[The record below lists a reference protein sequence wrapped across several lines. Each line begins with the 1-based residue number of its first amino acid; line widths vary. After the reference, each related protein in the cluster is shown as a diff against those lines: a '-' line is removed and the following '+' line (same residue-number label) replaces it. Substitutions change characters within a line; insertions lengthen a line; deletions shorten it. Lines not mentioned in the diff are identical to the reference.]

1 MIRQQDRQRLMAL
14 ADEGRYIAA
23 NQASTACCARITGSA
38 IAVARLPPTAAPKPP
53 TTQQVTRPRQV
64 CCWDMTHLPTAVPGQ
79 WFLLHLI
86 LDIHSREIVG
96 FTVDA
101 TDHSDHAADLLRRS
115 ALAEGTDALAD
126 KPVLDGDSG
135 ATLRVTPGTA
145 PRWPG
150 SRHSRCAPTALP
162 RGARRQSCS
171 LERTLSQLDRR
182 RLCHPQPRP
191 ESSQPGCLHLHQE
204 NADGRMRSRGKWLD
218 IVRGLQG
225 GRLER
230 RCGDPSPAV
239 RSRLCWCALRR
250 FAERDFR
257 PKGFAKRL
265 PGRTSVAFESHTS
278 TFLHRLEHDAGKTEE
293 INPGHELVVDRAGS
307 GKSDL
312 GSGLV
317 QRFPCQ
323 STHLDV
329 IRPVDAENDSLPLNF

>member
-1 MIRQQDRQRLMAL
+1 MAL

-115 ALAEGTDALAD
+115 ALAEGTDALAN

-135 ATLRVTPGTA
+135 ATLRVTPGTG

-171 LERTLSQLDRR
+171 LERTLSQPDRR
-182 RLCHPQPRP
+182 RLCHPQTPTGIQPTRMPPPAPRACRWP
-191 ESSQPGCLHLHQE
+191 
-204 NADGRMRSRGKWLD
+204 
-218 IVRGLQG
+218 
-225 GRLER
+225 
-230 RCGDPSPAV
+230 
-239 RSRLCWCALRR
+239 
-250 FAERDFR
+250 
-257 PKGFAKRL
+257 
-265 PGRTSVAFESHTS
+265 
-278 TFLHRLEHDAGKTEE
+278 
-293 INPGHELVVDRAGS
+293 HEVTRQLA
-307 GKSDL
+307 
-312 GSGLV
+312 
-317 QRFPCQ
+317 
-323 STHLDV
+323 
-329 IRPVDAENDSLPLNF
+329 